1 MEFGKAAAP
10 SAAIALI
17 LVATF
22 SLRGMVARNR
32 LVALQIITALW
43 CLATLLSRVALS
55 SPVYHHFMSGR
66 IATEEE
72 HRAMM
77 DSFFAVT
84 SALYACEQ
92 ALLFAFAIALFFVL
106 RGVRIQAK
114 TSNQAMQRTAGR
126 SDA

>member
-1 MEFGKAAAP
+1 VTANSPAAFYAIEFGKAAAP

-17 LVATF
+17 FVATF
-22 SLRGMVARNR
+22 SLRHIVAGSR

-43 CLATLLSRVALS
+43 CVATLLSRVAWS
-55 SPVYHHFMSGR
+55 SPVHHHFLSGH

-84 SALYACEQ
+84 SALYAFEQ
-92 ALLFAFAIALFFVL
+92 ALFFAFAVALFLVL
-106 RGVRIQAK
+106 RGVRLQPKNI
-114 TSNQAMQRTAGR
+114 
-126 SDA
+126 